1 MEKHVLWSALAS
13 ALVLASCNAGKGT
26 VTENE
31 LKGNWVEVMPAN
43 QQIVQGVTLEEGG
56 KATSIGMATLK
67 YERWKLP
74 DGARLILE
82 GKSIGNGQTIDFAD
96 TLDVISLS
104 GDTLTLGKGEMYR
117 IQYVRQQEG
126 EGLIGGSDAAMGYT
140 WSKMLQK
147 KIRVFEEGTR
157 VHSVAD
163 PNSSVAGYL
172 VFASDSSQVEFFYP
186 ETDVVLDRRT
196 RPDGTPV
203 WNVEDDDTYL
213 VEKAESE
220 WLVSR
225 RGQLLYATSGVED
238 LVKAAFVVQALGYTE
253 Y

>member
-67 YERWKLP
+67 YERWKLT

-96 TLDVISLS
+96 TLDVVSLS

-140 WSKMLQK
+140 WSKCFRRKYVYSKRVPVYILWL
-147 KIRVFEEGTR
+147 IRIRLLPAIWFCIRFFAGR
-157 VHSVAD
+157 V
-163 PNSSVAGYL
+163 
-172 VFASDSSQVEFFYP
+172 
-186 ETDVVLDRRT
+186 
-196 RPDGTPV
+196 
-203 WNVEDDDTYL
+203 
-213 VEKAESE
+213 
-220 WLVSR
+220 
-225 RGQLLYATSGVED
+225 LLSGNGCG
-238 LVKAAFVVQALGYTE
+238 A
-253 Y
+253 